1 MANHGYCLGAEITP
15 EAFEDFG
22 VSPATKPF
30 GAVILPSPIL
40 HLRDFAR
47 LATQVAFWRLNIQA
61 QPQIV

>member
-15 EAFEDFG
+15 EDFG

-30 GAVILPSPIL
+30 GAVILLSPIL